1 MFIFISPSPSESDHG
16 GISEHVVRRRG
27 TDLTIILLTGAVGGS
42 GGFSFPLLAPREN
55 CLHRFQTPGI
65 GVFVIML
72 EVVVADIAVVGLA
85 TLNSLTT
92 LSLDL
97 TIFLDLVPSPIV
109 IYPPLPAP
117 YSFNLNFN
125 SIPVPGID
133 RHQIL
138 DRPRTP
144 SLLRFNDG
152 LVFLLGVSII
162 TVSARV

>member
-1 MFIFISPSPSESDHG
+1 
-16 GISEHVVRRRG
+16 
-27 TDLTIILLTGAVGGS
+27 
-42 GGFSFPLLAPREN
+42 
-55 CLHRFQTPGI
+55 
-65 GVFVIML
+65 ML
-72 EVVVADIAVVGLA
+72 EVAVADIAVVGLA

-97 TIFLDLVPSPIV
+97 TSFLDLVPSPIV

-117 YSFNLNFN
+117 YSFNLNLN

-152 LVFLLGVSII
+152 LVFLLGASII